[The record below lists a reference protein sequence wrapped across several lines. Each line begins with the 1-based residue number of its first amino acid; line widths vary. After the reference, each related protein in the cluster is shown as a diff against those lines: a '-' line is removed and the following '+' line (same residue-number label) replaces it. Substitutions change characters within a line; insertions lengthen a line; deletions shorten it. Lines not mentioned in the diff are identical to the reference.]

1 MNKPAKNFSAHKIFS
16 SHMVLQRER
25 PIVISG
31 IADPGTEV
39 QVGFAGN
46 TRTATADANSEWSV
60 TFPAM
65 AAGGP
70 HTMEIRGADDVQP
83 QVFDD
88 ILIGEVWMCSG
99 QSNMEMPVYGG
110 GEFWCTTN
118 YKEEIANAD
127 HPRIRLYNSFLM
139 RRMSPDYPL
148 PDENGP
154 GWQVCTPKTV
164 ELFSACGYFFGRK
177 LMQDLDVPV
186 GLVST
191 AWGGTDIQAWISK
204 EAFEKNR
211 AKLAL
216 AGMQNPSP
224 EFFAELKKIWAGQV
238 AAIRPWLKKFFAC
251 GSAVAEEAKKWTAP
265 EFDDSAWE
273 KTGLPFIIPFVGVAV
288 VRGTFEIPA
297 ELAGKDITLHLGAMN
312 DCDET
317 WFNGEK
323 IGETTIDQP
332 NYWSSPRNYTV
343 PGRLVKAG
351 RNTLAVRIA
360 NHFSQGGWTT
370 PEVTFSIPDT
380 KVPRVIH
387 ADWRQKTEFVADPR
401 EIGVRPEI
409 NGGAS
414 IRDRTSPNYP
424 TTLFNGML
432 HPWFRYQFRGVIWYQ
447 GCNNNGQASYYPYH
461 KILIQ
466 DWRDHWKNP
475 EMPFLLVQ
483 LSAFASHCPDNR
495 GDEDAWKS
503 ADISAIAPYALT
515 REIQAEMP
523 HVMKNTG
530 MAVSFDAGDQYDIH
544 PRNKQV
550 LGYRLALEAERI
562 AYGKDVISQGPRF
575 REFRAEGAKARV
587 FFDHAE
593 GLKTSDGAA
602 PDAFAISGDGV
613 RYFPAAAEIDS
624 DTVVL
629 SAPEVTT
636 APKGVRYA
644 FVGYHPHANLQ
655 NGAGLPAEPFRS
667 DKPDWE
673 KTDISF

>member
-1 MNKPAKNFSAHKIFS
+1 MNKLAKNFSAHKVFG

-25 PIVISG
+25 PLVISG
-31 IADPGTEV
+31 IADPETDV
-39 QVGFAGN
+39 QVKFAGS
-46 TRTATADANSEWSV
+46 TRTAAADTDGEWSV
-60 TFPAM
+60 TFPATE
-65 AAGGP
+65 AGGP
-70 HTMEIRGADDVQP
+70 YTMEIRGAEGVPP

-110 GEFWCTTN
+110 GEFWCTAN

-127 HPRIRLYNSFLM
+127 HPRIRLYNSILM
-139 RRMSPDYPL
+139 RRMSPDFPFSE
-148 PDENGP
+148 ENGP
-154 GWQVCTPKTV
+154 GWQVCTPKAV

-186 GLVST
+186 GLVTT
-191 AWGGTDIQAWISK
+191 AWGGTDIKAWISK
-204 EAFEKNR
+204 EAFEKNN

-216 AGMQNPSP
+216 GSMKDPSP
-224 EFFAELKKIWAGQV
+224 EFYAELKKNWAEQV
-238 AAIRPWLKKFFAC
+238 AGVAAWLKDFYSC
-251 GSAVAEEAKKWTAP
+251 GSDIAEEAKKWLTP
-265 EFDDSAWE
+265 EYDDSAWE
-273 KTGLPFIIPFVGVAV
+273 KTELPFIIPQPAVAV

-297 ELAGKDITLHLGAMN
+297 EFAGKDITLDLGSMS

-323 IGETTIDQP
+323 IGETTTEQP
-332 NYWSSPRNYTV
+332 NYWSYPRNYKV

-351 RNTLAVRIA
+351 RNTLAIRIS
-360 NHFSQGGWTT
+360 NHYSTGGLNTAEIFFT
-370 PEVTFSIPDT
+370 VADS
-380 KVPRVIH
+380 KVPHTIH
-387 ADWRQKTEFVADPR
+387 ADWKQKTEFTADFSK
-401 EIGVRPEI
+401 IKTRPEI
-409 NGGAS
+409 SGAVAVQ
-414 IRDRTSPNYP
+414 DRTSCNYP

-432 HPWFRYQFRGVIWYQ
+432 YPWFRYQIRGVIWYQ
-447 GCNNNGQASYYPYH
+447 GCNNNGQTAYYPYH

-495 GDEDAWKS
+495 GDENAWKS
-503 ADISAIAPYALT
+503 ADLGATAPYALT

-523 HVMKNTG
+523 HIMKNTG

-544 PRNKQV
+544 PRNKQI

-562 AYGKDVISQGPRF
+562 VYGKDVVSQGPRF

-593 GLKTSDGAA
+593 GLKTSDGTA
-602 PDAFAISGDGV
+602 PDAFAISGDGT
-613 RYFPAAAEIDS
+613 RYFPATAVIDE

-667 DKPDWE
+667 GKPDWE
-673 KTDISF
+673 KMDIPF